1 MFSRPIKYLLVTT
14 SIAPVIFV
22 YWLVG
27 ILRTGSYTKNYFLL
41 IVLITLLFA
50 CKYLLSMA
58 KNKLDIRPI
67 NVKSIK
73 SADHNIISFLFVY
86 LLPIFDFVKKD
97 DYYLWA
103 FVIIIVFVVIIN
115 TNTYHFNPLLSLVF
129 GYKFYE
135 VATKSEM
142 TFILIT
148 KKQLINVEEVKS
160 FVQLTPYV
168 ILETE

>member
-1 MFSRPIKYLLVTT
+1 MFSKPIKYLLVAT
-14 SIAPVIFV
+14 SIAPVVFV

-27 ILRTGSYTKNYFLL
+27 ILRTGFFTKNYFLL
-41 IVLITLLFA
+41 IILIVLLLT
-50 CKYLLSMA
+50 CKYLLSTA
-58 KNKLDIRPI
+58 KNKLEVRPI
-67 NVKSIK
+67 AIKSIK

-97 DYYLWA
+97 DYYIWA
-103 FVIIIVFVVIIN
+103 FIIIIVFVVIIN

-135 VATKSEM
+135 IATKKEI

-148 KKQLINVEEVKS
+148 KRQLINTEDVKNYI
-160 FVQLTPYV
+160 QLTPYV
-168 ILETE
+168 ILDAT